1 MIWGEPNELRERE
14 EEGWEKFMEYIKE
27 NDLPPLPKEY
37 MDSDRLGYRYLQGTG
52 WKGEVAYPEIFM
64 H

>member
-27 NDLPPLPKEY
+27 NDLPPLP
-37 MDSDRLGYRYLQGTG
+37 
-52 WKGEVAYPEIFM
+52 
-64 H
+64 